1 MNSLLIIPLFFIVI
15 HFLYIITAISF
26 PRKKKDKD
34 KTYIKNYSI
43 EHIVCF
49 KNESDFIQKKLEN
62 CYSINSCHKI
72 HHTFINDNSDDNT
85 LEMLNKY
92 KHENTTI
99 INNDTNLGKNQ
110 SQIKAVNSSTS
121 DLILFTDANV
131 FLTNQ
136 SVENIVKYFNN
147 EIGGI
152 SGNVQITTDFKNV
165 AFSGKYWELEKK
177 IKEFQNQFD
186 TVIGFDGGFYCVKRE
201 NYNLTREN
209 ELSDFETAFLI
220 FEQGKKTKYAK
231 DAVAIELE
239 KRTIKNSLKT
249 RLRASNRVFCS
260 FCRIFKY
267 INKIGYIAIIH
278 FIFHKIFRYAA
289 SIFFVLFFPLFIYE
303 FYKIHILMLL
313 IFIIPVIAR
322 LIIESF
328 ALVAGGVIALT
339 GKEYVTWTNKKI

>member
-1 MNSLLIIPLFFIVI
+1 M
-15 HFLYIITAISF
+15 YIILAILF
-26 PRKKKDKD
+26 PGKNRDNDKAYTKK
-34 KTYIKNYSI
+34 YSI

-62 CYSINSCHKI
+62 CYSINTCHKI
-72 HHTFINDNSDDNT
+72 HHTFVNDNSDDDT

-92 KHENTTI
+92 KSENTTI
-99 INNDTNLGKNQ
+99 INNDTNHGKNQ

-131 FLTNQ
+131 FLNNQ
-136 SVENIVKYFNN
+136 SVENVVKYFNG

-152 SGNVQITTDFKNV
+152 SGNVQITTDLKNV

-177 IKEFQNQFD
+177 IKEFQNLFGA
-186 TVIGFDGGFYCVKRE
+186 VIGFDGGFYCVKRE

-231 DAVAIELE
+231 DAIAIELE

-249 RLRASNRVFCS
+249 RLRASNRVFWS
-260 FCRIFKY
+260 FYRIFKY
-267 INKIGYIAIIH
+267 VNEIGYNAIIH
-278 FIFHKIFRYAA
+278 FIFHKILRYAA
-289 SIFFVLFFPLFIYE
+289 SILFVIFFPLFIYE

-313 IFIIPVIAR
+313 IIIIPVIAR
-322 LIIESF
+322 LILECF